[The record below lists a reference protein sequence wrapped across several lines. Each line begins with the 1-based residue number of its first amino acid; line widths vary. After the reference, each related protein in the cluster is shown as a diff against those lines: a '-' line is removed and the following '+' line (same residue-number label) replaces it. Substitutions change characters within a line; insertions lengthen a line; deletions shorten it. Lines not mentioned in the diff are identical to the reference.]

1 MSDVASGTAGGAAS
15 GPMCEAYCEFS
26 IAAARHL
33 TGVPANHPCARMHGH
48 TFNIRLT
55 VRGPIDPQ
63 TGFVVDFAEIQRA
76 WAPIN
81 DQLDHQ
87 NLNLVAGLEN
97 PTSENLARWIW
108 ASLKPKLSGL
118 DVIQITETG
127 NSGIIFR
134 G

>member
-1 MSDVASGTAGGAAS
+1 MVRGERLVAEIGLWLMGEAGLDGGSLAARNYYPTLTAGVAA
-15 GPMCEAYCEFS
+15 GTYE
-26 IAAARHL
+26 
-33 TGVPANHPCARMHGH
+33 V
-48 TFNIRLT
+48 
-55 VRGPIDPQ
+55 Q
-63 TGFVVDFAEIQRA
+63 
-76 WAPIN
+76 
-81 DQLDHQ
+81 
-87 NLNLVAGLEN
+87 LNLVAGLEN

>member
-1 MSDVASGTAGGAAS
+1 MIGDRRVDESGATS
-15 GPMCEAYCEFS
+15 GPVCEAYCEFS

-33 TGVPANHPCARMHGH
+33 TGVAADHPCARMHGH

-55 VRGPIDPQ
+55 VRGQIDPK
-63 TGFVVDFAEIQRA
+63 TGFVVDFAEIQQA
-76 WAPIN
+76 WASIN
-81 DQLDHQ
+81 AQLDHQ
-87 NLNLVAGLEN
+87 NLNLVPGLDN

-108 ASLKPKLSGL
+108 NALRPKLPGL

>member
-1 MSDVASGTAGGAAS
+1 MSRIASAI
-15 GPMCEAYCEFS
+15 CDAYCEFS

-33 TGVPANHPCARMHGH
+33 TGVAADHPCARMHGH

-55 VRGPIDPQ
+55 VRGPIDPA
-63 TGFVVDFAEIQRA
+63 TGFVVDFADIHRA
-76 WAPIN
+76 WASIH

-87 NLNLVAGLEN
+87 NLNLIAGLEN
-97 PTSENLARWIW
+97 PTSEHLARWIW
-108 ASLKPKLSGL
+108 VALKPILSGL
-118 DVIQITETG
+118 DAIQITETG